1 MVSRLSFLS
10 TLVAILAFVA
20 SPTFAAPST
29 ATTPAQRWI
38 IQFDSAALAQAPG
51 LSPNEERYAIQSSQR
66 QNIGRLDVDSPAAQA
81 YRAALEQQQLQA
93 FKTIQRIFPNA
104 ALQRQYSLLL
114 NGIAVA
120 LPATNQ
126 GELDRLRSLPGVKAI
141 YPDVELE
148 PNLFAGVPQ
157 IGADVLWN
165 DPKIGG
171 QAHAGEGIKIAVIDS
186 GIRADHPFFNPEG
199 FSYPPGFPK
208 GETEF
213 TSPKVIAAR
222 AYFRPDRPPLPGSET
237 PQQGPLDDAHG
248 THVAGIAAGV
258 ANTQAEIAGANVT
271 LSGVAPRAYLMN
283 YKIFYAN
290 ETPFSGGS
298 SIEFIAALEDAV
310 ADGADVIN
318 NSWGGLPSTEPAYD
332 PITQA
337 AAAAV
342 DAGVT
347 VIFSNGNRGPDNSTT
362 GSPAYD
368 AKLISVGA
376 TTSSASLAINFL
388 DVVEPADAPEH
399 LKGQRFGS
407 ASFGAPIVGEPF
419 GPSSYVPVRAI
430 GDSGLACN
438 PLPENSLTDRIA
450 LIERGVCSFS
460 VKVFYAQQ
468 AGASAAIIYNHAS
481 GGEEIIGM
489 AAGEFSDQIGIPSV
503 FVANSVGVGL
513 EELYAQVG
521 EAAKVQL
528 DPRAREIERVGDLLA
543 EFSSRGPTFQGS
555 LKPDVVAPGVNI
567 LSSGYGIGEGIE
579 SHLGYGLASGTSMAA
594 PHVAGAAALLKQ
606 IHPDWRPIDIKSA
619 LMSTANTE
627 VWLDE
632 EKTQLAGAL
641 EQGAGRIDLP
651 RATAPGLLFDPPSLS
666 FGEMAQTIGATTSA
680 QMEVT
685 ARNISGS
692 SQTYNIKARATRGDV
707 EIVVSPESLTLGANQ
722 SASFQVTITIPA
734 DREPSDYEGIIELE
748 GGPQKLHLPLWA
760 RTLPAQEAAK
770 VLLLDNDGSSSFDFP
785 DYSGYYGNVLM
796 EQNIPFHYLD
806 LDAIALDQPSQTLP
820 PIGELQKY
828 EVIIWFTGDNF
839 VPDGTNNLRLPLTES
854 DQTLLLAYLAS
865 GGKLIAMGQD
875 LSDASDIDRTP
886 PDDPRYF
893 RSDLYLYF
901 GAEYVQDN
909 VFGDSAERLASGT
922 GAQPWLSDIQL
933 DLSTPS
939 DGAEISDLTGA
950 GNANAVDELRLPD
963 IDPRLVDELENV
975 TPMFVAQ
982 SDARLDA
989 GIVGVND
996 SAEPTLEKPYLA
1008 YPYRTIYLSFGLESV
1023 RNDTGKTSRKE
1034 LLQYMLYW
1042 IVDRPWVTIHGAPE
1056 SVEAGQEVTL
1066 TAEAGS
1072 NTPTSF
1078 YRYRWDF
1085 GDGSPIVET
1094 DQPTVTHRYE
1104 EAGSYKVRVQA
1115 DNTWGHSAVYP
1126 LEP

>member
-38 IQFDSAALAQAPG
+38 VQFEPAALAQAPG
-51 LSPNEERYAIQSSQR
+51 LSPVEERYALQGRQS
-66 QNIGRLDVDSPAAQA
+66 NAIGRLDVSSPAAQA
-81 YRAALEQQQLQA
+81 YRSSLEQQQIQV
-93 FKTIQRIFPNA
+93 FNTIQRSFPNA
-104 ALQRQYSLLL
+104 ALQRQYSLLF
-114 NGIAVA
+114 NGIALA

-126 GELDRLRSLPGVKAI
+126 AELERLRQLPGVKAI
-141 YPDVELE
+141 YPDLELE
-148 PNLFAGVPQ
+148 PHMFGSIPQ

-171 QAHAGEGIKIAVIDS
+171 QSRAGEGVKIAVIDT
-186 GIRADHPFFNPEG
+186 GIRIDHPFFNPEG
-199 FSYPPGFPK
+199 FSYPEGFPK
-208 GETEF
+208 GETAF
-213 TSPKVIAAR
+213 TTPKVIAAR

-271 LSGVAPRAYLMN
+271 LSGVAPRAYVMS

-318 NSWGGLPSTEPAYD
+318 NSWGGLPTSDPAYD
-332 PITQA
+332 PISQA

-362 GSPAYD
+362 GSPAFD

-376 TTSSASLAINFL
+376 STTSQSLAINFL
-388 DVVEPADAPEH
+388 DVVEPADAPES
-399 LKGQRFGS
+399 LKAQRFGS
-407 ASFGAPIVGEPF
+407 ASFGAPIVDQPF
-419 GPSSYVPVRAI
+419 GPSSYVPVRAV
-430 GDSGLACN
+430 GDSGLACE
-438 PLPENSLTDRIA
+438 PLAPNTLSGRIA

-468 AGASAAIIYNHAS
+468 AGASAAIIYNNAA
-481 GGEEIIGM
+481 GGEEVIGM
-489 AAGEFSDQIGIPSV
+489 AAGDFADQIVIPSV
-503 FVANSVGVGL
+503 FVANSIGVGL
-513 EELYAQVG
+513 EGLYAQQG
-521 EAAKVQL
+521 EAVKVQL
-528 DPRAREIERVGDLLA
+528 DPRARVIDRVGDLLA
-543 EFSSRGPTFQGS
+543 GFSSRGPTFQGS

-567 LSSGYGIGEGIE
+567 LSSGYGVGEGIE
-579 SHLGYGLASGTSMAA
+579 SHLGYGIASGTSMAA
-594 PHVAGAAALLKQ
+594 PQVAGAAALLKQ
-606 IHPDWRPIDIKSA
+606 VNPTWSPADIKSA
-619 LMSTANTE
+619 LMSTANNQ

-632 EKTQLAGAL
+632 AKTQLAGAL
-641 EQGAGRIDLP
+641 EQGAGRIDLT
-651 RATAPGLLFDPPSLS
+651 RATAPGLLLYPPSLS
-666 FGEMAQTIGATTSA
+666 FGELAQSVGAPTSSLI
-680 QMEVT
+680 EVT
-685 ARNISGS
+685 ARNISGGNQS
-692 SQTYNIKARATRGDV
+692 YSIKATPTRGDL
-707 EIVVSPESLTLGANQ
+707 EIAVSPATLTLGPGQ
-722 SASFQVTITIPA
+722 SANFQVTITVPA
-734 DREPSDYEGIIELE
+734 DREPSDYEGLIELE
-748 GGPQKLHLPLWA
+748 GGPQKLHMPLWA
-760 RTLPAQEAAK
+760 RTLPAQQAAK
-770 VLLLDNDGSSSFDFP
+770 VLLIDNDGSSSFDFP
-785 DYSGYYGNVLM
+785 DYSGYYGNLLV
-796 EQNIPFHYLD
+796 EQNISFNYLD

-828 EVIIWFTGDNF
+828 EIIIWFTGDNF
-839 VPDGTNNLRLPLTES
+839 VPDGTNNYSLPLTDS
-854 DQTLLLAYLAS
+854 DQTLMLAYLAS
-865 GGKLIAMGQD
+865 GGKLIATGQD
-875 LSDASDIDRTP
+875 LSDASDTDRTP

-909 VFGDSAERLASGT
+909 VFGESGERFASGT
-922 GAQPWLSDIQL
+922 GAQPWLSNIQL

-939 DGAEISDLTGA
+939 DASTISDLTGA
-950 GNANAVDELRLPD
+950 GNANTVDELRLPD
-963 IDPRLVDELENV
+963 IDPRQVDEFQTV

-989 GIVGVND
+989 GIIGVND

-1023 RNDTGKTSRKE
+1023 RSDTGTTSRKE
-1034 LLQYMLYW
+1034 LLQSMLYW
-1042 IVDRPWVTIHGAPE
+1042 IVDQPWVTIHGAPE

-1085 GDGSPIVET
+1085 GDGSPILET
-1094 DQPTVTHRYE
+1094 DQTTVTHQYAT
-1104 EAGSYKVRVQA
+1104 AGSYTVRVQA
-1115 DNTWGHSAVYP
+1115 TNTWGHSAVYP
-1126 LEP
+1126 LQP